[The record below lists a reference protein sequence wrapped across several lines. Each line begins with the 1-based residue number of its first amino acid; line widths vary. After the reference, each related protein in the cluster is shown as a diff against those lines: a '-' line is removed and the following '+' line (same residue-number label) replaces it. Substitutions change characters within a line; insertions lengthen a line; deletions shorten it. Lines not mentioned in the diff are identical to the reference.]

1 MRVKVCFKCHE
12 FIPIVE
18 SSFLN
23 KKEVEKFDKLHLGHP
38 VQKINKEEQ
47 VNMVDWKKNLNPEVH
62 SIKSTKQRL

>member
-1 MRVKVCFKCHE
+1 MRLKVCFKCHE

-38 VQKINKEEQ
+38 VQIINKEELG
-47 VNMVDWKKNLNPEVH
+47 NKVDWKKKINPEIH
-62 SIKSTKQRL
+62 SIESKKQRL